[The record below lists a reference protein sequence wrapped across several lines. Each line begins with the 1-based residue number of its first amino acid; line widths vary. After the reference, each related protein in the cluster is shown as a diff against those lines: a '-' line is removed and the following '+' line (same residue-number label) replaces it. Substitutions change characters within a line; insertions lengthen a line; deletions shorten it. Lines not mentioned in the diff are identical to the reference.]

1 MKILIAILIVVA
13 VVFLGYKLFERWEE
27 TSRQEDLKKTQAS
40 AQIDSRSLPGMDSRL
55 EASFEEARRGGAKGI
70 RAWLDQHQRSGF
82 VKDPRLAAIELDY
95 AVLLLG
101 EKPADARKIFANVK
115 ERIPSDSPL
124 YPRIQQ
130 LQKTFE

>member
-1 MKILIAILIVVA
+1 MKILIAIVVVVV
-13 VVFLGYKLFERWEE
+13 VVFLGYKIFEQWEE
-27 TSRQEDLKKTQAS
+27 TSRQQDLKKTQTS
-40 AQIDSRSLPGMDSRL
+40 AQVDSRSLPGMDSRL

-70 RAWLDQHQRSGF
+70 RAWLDQHQRSGY

-101 EKPADARKIFANVK
+101 EKPAEARKIYANVK
-115 ERIPSDSPL
+115 ERIPTDSPL
-124 YPRIQQ
+124 SPRIQQ